1 MQAHLHNYFR
11 LPPRLRQTYKFQPI
25 SRVGTITKANIIIV
39 ILIIEEGITTVLVE
53 NFPRWQ
59 WWQKAWF
66 KSHQRELQERF
77 GIPVGNKDGSWSIFF
92 MGWQDG
98 YRKDSLYDQDSDLLC
113 FDDMNTD
120 VNCIRKEPLLWVSK
134 NAYGVVNYR

>member
-1 MQAHLHNYFR
+1 MNLQRILKVSILKKITGIVLLALIACAVW
-11 LPPRLRQTYKFQPI
+11 LLQP
-25 SRVGTITKANIIIV
+25 VKVMAV
-39 ILIIEEGITTVLVE
+39 HKEEGIATVLVE

-66 KSHQRELQERF
+66 KSHQRELQERY
-77 GIPVGNKDGSWSIFF
+77 GIPVVNKDGSWSIFF

-98 YRKDSLYDQDSDLLC
+98 YRKDSLYDQNSDLLC

-120 VNCIRKEPLLWVSK
+120 INCIRKVPLLWVSK
-134 NAYGVVNYR
+134 NAHGVVHYW